1 MKLQWRIWQPPLTVL
16 VGFHRDVIRWRI
28 WQLVTS
34 RGFEYCLFTLIIIN
48 TVALAMKVADCGRE
62 IDEQFHICL
71 NAFKHAFN
79 CTC

>member
-1 MKLQWRIWQPPLTVL
+1 MKLQ
-16 VGFHRDVIRWRI
+16 WRI

-62 IDEQFHICL
+62 IDQQFHI
-71 NAFKHAFN
+71 F
-79 CTC
+79 